1 MTPHYFLD
9 KLPHVHAIPL
19 SHFNPLSLPV
29 LLAIVLILVSALLL
43 QACLATRR
51 PKDFPPGPPTTPFLG
66 NILDVPL
73 SKPCVTFAKWAQIH
87 GPILGIK
94 AGPMNMVVLHDPDDI
109 HELYDRRGSTYAGRP
124 YNYIALNHVFEPDIG
139 QIYLFQRN
147 DRLLKRWKRPARW
160 FLSQQ
165 GIEGIM
171 PILDA
176 VGARCI
182 KALCDSPS
190 QFLKHLRVWAFS
202 TPLIVLS
209 GQAHINQ
216 DLLRTYFYRQQLV
229 TRLLEPGKTPPV
241 DFIAPLRWLPTFLAK
256 WKREAYFVRK
266 HQDAFYGEMLAGAA
280 SNRQRRKDGDKN
292 VGEYEPVMA
301 RLLGEGMPE
310 REVKWLAGG
319 LLDAAFDTT
328 SAAVANFVV
337 ALAGHANVL
346 KRAREEMEA
355 VCEGRMPTGED
366 VGKMPYLKACL
377 METFRWRPPAPLGLP
392 HVTDSDDTY
401 KGYLIPRGT
410 NIIVNAFAILHNPD
424 VHPNPTAF
432 DPTRYLDPEKHTDE
446 HSKSTW
452 IFGAG
457 RRRCVGDQYTI
468 HALMAIM
475 AKMVWALDMKVPE
488 GTDLSVEGGFDDG
501 LMMKARENV
510 TVEFEVRD
518 GRRERVEEEWQ
529 KGERELERMLGKC

>member
-1 MTPHYFLD
+1 MTTHYCLD
-9 KLPHVHAIPL
+9 RFSHVRTISL
-19 SHFNPLSLPV
+19 SQFNPLSLPV
-29 LLAIVLILVSALLL
+29 LLAIIVILVSAVLLRAYL
-43 QACLATRR
+43 VTRR

-73 SKPCVTFAKWAQIH
+73 SKPCITFARWAQNY

-94 AGPMNMVVLHDPDDI
+94 AGPVNMVVLHDPDDI

-176 VGARCI
+176 VSARCL
-182 KALCDSPS
+182 KALADSPS
-190 QFLKHLRVWAFS
+190 RFLEHLRVWAFR

-209 GQAHINQ
+209 GQAHVSQ
-216 DLLRTYFYRQQLV
+216 ELLRTYFYRQQLL
-229 TRLLEPGKTPPV
+229 TRLLEPGQTPPV

-256 WKREAYFVRK
+256 WKGDAYFVRK
-266 HQDAFYGEMLAGAA
+266 HQDAFYGEMLAGAVG
-280 SNRQRRKDGDKN
+280 SRQRRKDGEKH
-292 VGEYEPVMA
+292 VGEYEPVME

-328 SAAVANFVV
+328 SAAVVNFVV
-337 ALAGHANVL
+337 ALAGHADVL
-346 KRAREEMEA
+346 ERAREEVDA
-355 VCEGRMPTGED
+355 VCGGRMPTSED

-377 METFRWRPPAPLGLP
+377 MEVSASSWKLFRASFN
-392 HVTDSDDTY
+392 HVLD
-401 KGYLIPRGT
+401 IPMASIGSSWS
-410 NIIVNAFAILHNPD
+410 
-424 VHPNPTAF
+424 
-432 DPTRYLDPEKHTDE
+432 PTRHGLGRHIQGLSDPPRHKH
-446 HSKSTW
+446 HRQRLCHPPQP
-452 IFGAG
+452 
-457 RRRCVGDQYTI
+457 RRAPQ
-468 HALMAIM
+468 
-475 AKMVWALDMKVPE
+475 P
-488 GTDLSVEGGFDDG
+488 S
-501 LMMKARENV
+501 
-510 TVEFEVRD
+510 
-518 GRRERVEEEWQ
+518 RV
-529 KGERELERMLGKC
+529 

>member
-1 MTPHYFLD
+1 MTTHYFLD
-9 KLPHVHAIPL
+9 KLPHVHTIPPSQL
-19 SHFNPLSLPV
+19 NPLSLPV
-29 LLAIVLILVSALLL
+29 LLAIVLVLVLALPL
-43 QACLATRR
+43 QAYLATRR
-51 PKDFPPGPPTTPFLG
+51 PKNFPPGPPTTPFLG
-66 NILDVPL
+66 NILDIPL
-73 SKPCVTFAKWAQIH
+73 SKPCVTFAKWAQSY

-94 AGPMNMVVLHDPDDI
+94 AGPVNMVVLHDPDDI

-190 QFLKHLRVWAFS
+190 QFLDHLRVWAFS

-229 TRLLEPGKTPPV
+229 TELLEPGKTPPV

-256 WKREAYFVRK
+256 WKRDAYFVRK
-266 HQDAFYGEMLAGAA
+266 HQDAFYGEMLAGAT
-280 SNRQRRKDGDKN
+280 SNRQRRKEGDKSI
-292 VGEYEPVMA
+292 GEYEPVMT

-328 SAAVANFVV
+328 SAAIVNFVV
-337 ALAGHANVL
+337 ALAGHADVL
-346 KRAREEMEA
+346 KKAREEVEV

-377 METFRWRPPAPLGLP
+377 MEVSTLTLKLFR
-392 HVTDSDDTY
+392 HVNQVPD
-401 KGYLIPRGT
+401 IPMASFSTSWSPTRHRLRRH
-410 NIIVNAFAILHNPD
+410 IQRIL
-424 VHPNPTAF
+424 NPT
-432 DPTRYLDPEKHTDE
+432 RHKHHSQRLCHPPQPRRAPKPNSIRPNTLPRPRKANGRAQQE
-446 HSKSTW
+446 HMDLWRRAETMR
-452 IFGAG
+452 G
-457 RRRCVGDQYTI
+457 RSIHDACVDGDHGQ
-468 HALMAIM
+468 
-475 AKMVWALDMKVPE
+475 
-488 GTDLSVEGGFDDG
+488 DG
-501 LMMKARENV
+501 LG
-510 TVEFEVRD
+510 D
-518 GRRERVEEEWQ
+518 GYE
-529 KGERELERMLGKC
+529 GS